1 MRFVRKFFAHP
12 RTQTT
17 RKIVRRT
24 LSVAAVIL
32 AVAFVFTLTYDIG
45 RINRLREYAADAG
58 TKFLSRDGTPRKMSI
73 GELSIRLWDGAYV
86 IRNLRIDGLTPQS
99 RPWLTAK
106 EIAIKL
112 PWRSI
117 DFKMPWEMLVK
128 NEIVIESIEMTDW
141 TMYVEQ
147 TPDGRHSFPNFKRES
162 KGPGKWTT
170 TLKYVR
176 ASRGE
181 FTFNDLGTPWG
192 VIARN
197 IDVTVAKPADQ
208 YRRLG
213 PLLRTAWSPSRTT
226 CRSAPTWTPRSRS
239 TAAAS
244 SSTRLIWRPT
254 APNRC

>member
-1 MRFVRKFFAHP
+1 M
-12 RTQTT
+12 
-17 RKIVRRT
+17 
-24 LSVAAVIL
+24 IL
-32 AVAFVFTLTYDIG
+32 AAAFVFTLTYDIG
-45 RINRLREYAADAG
+45 RFNRLREYAADAG

-106 EIAIKL
+106 EITIKL

-117 DFKMPWEMLVK
+117 DFKLPWATLAK
-128 NEIVIESIEMTDW
+128 NQIVVESIEMTDW

-147 TPDGRHSFPNFKRES
+147 TPDGRHSFPNFKRDS

-170 TLKYVR
+170 TLRYVR

-181 FTFNDLGTPWG
+181 FTFNDQGTPWG

-208 YRRLG
+208 YG
-213 PLLRTAWSPSRTT
+213 G
-226 CRSAPTWTPRSRS
+226 
-239 TAAAS
+239 
-244 SSTRLIWRPT
+244 
-254 APNRC
+254 